1 MRPGRV
7 LLIFTLAVFVGGALL
22 APWLYWLTQWGAS
35 HWVGLEKLAHS
46 PFHRYVNR
54 CLLVLALAGIWPL
67 MRSLGMCS
75 WKNLGGVKPGGQG
88 RRLAGGFAFG
98 FVSLAV
104 VGLVALGCGA
114 WEIHADIG
122 ISRLLKKLLGAALSA
137 VVVAM
142 LEETFFRGA
151 VMGALRRVHSVT
163 VAIILSSAIY
173 ALLHFFQRPE
183 PPGDVQWF
191 TGLTLLPQMM
201 RGFVDWP
208 TLVPSFFNLTLA
220 GIILALAYCEDDF
233 QRALMIGNTAGWDTD
248 CNSGNIGC
256 LMGIKNGLRG
266 IDSSPVDWRGPV
278 ADRMYLPTADGGRC
292 ITDAAQEARRIAQS
306 GFALA
311 EAVALPSAPRFDFE
325 LPGSVQGYHSHA
337 SDAHIENVG
346 GHSATGKRSLAIRFS
361 GQTRVSTLTFIPID
375 SLKMEGYG
383 LIASP
388 TLYPGQ
394 TLKAGVCSDEEA
406 QVGLFV
412 RASGANNE
420 AITVDGP
427 VTVLH
432 PGETQTLSWTVA
444 GVDGG
449 SPIYEVGLYL
459 IGGAGDS
466 ASGVYLDYL
475 TWDGAPTVNLTRPSH
490 NGTLWQRAWVKA
502 CDDAGFNWGGV
513 LRACQDSGVGLL
525 IQGERE
531 WRDYTVEAT
540 VIPHLAKSAGIAACV
555 QGLKR
560 YYALLLCDDQKVR
573 LVKTLVQRPGQES
586 ERKVLAEADFAWELD
601 GEYALS
607 LTTSGKRLIA
617 SVGGKEVFD
626 IEDAFNPL
634 LSGAVALVIEE
645 GRLDANGMTVKATQ
659 P

>member
-75 WKNLGGVKPGGQG
+75 WKNLGWVKPGGQG

-220 GIILALAYCEDDF
+220 GIILALAY
-233 QRALMIGNTAGWDTD
+233 QRTGNLYFSMGLHGGW
-248 CNSGNIGC
+248 IFW
-256 LMGIKNGLRG
+256 MKF
-266 IDSSPVDWRGPV
+266 W
-278 ADRMYLPTADGGRC
+278 
-292 ITDAAQEARRIAQS
+292 
-306 GFALA
+306 
-311 EAVALPSAPRFDFE
+311 
-325 LPGSVQGYHSHA
+325 SV
-337 SDAHIENVG
+337 I
-346 GHSATGKRSLAIRFS
+346 
-361 GQTRVSTLTFIPID
+361 
-375 SLKMEGYG
+375 
-383 LIASP
+383 
-388 TLYPGQ
+388 
-394 TLKAGVCSDEEA
+394 AGV
-406 QVGLFV
+406 
-412 RASGANNE
+412 RSGANTWTWGSPGKPIE
-420 AITVDGP
+420 GWLTLAVL
-427 VTVLH
+427 VTVLFVVVSVLRRS
-432 PGETQTLSWTVA
+432 GIAEVTR
-444 GVDGG
+444 DGQG
-449 SPIYEVGLYL
+449 QV
-459 IGGAGDS
+459 DS
-466 ASGVYLDYL
+466 A
-475 TWDGAPTVNLTRPSH
+475 A
-490 NGTLWQRAWVKA
+490 
-502 CDDAGFNWGGV
+502 
-513 LRACQDSGVGLL
+513 
-525 IQGERE
+525 
-531 WRDYTVEAT
+531 
-540 VIPHLAKSAGIAACV
+540 
-555 QGLKR
+555 
-560 YYALLLCDDQKVR
+560 
-573 LVKTLVQRPGQES
+573 
-586 ERKVLAEADFAWELD
+586 
-601 GEYALS
+601 
-607 LTTSGKRLIA
+607 
-617 SVGGKEVFD
+617 
-626 IEDAFNPL
+626 
-634 LSGAVALVIEE
+634 
-645 GRLDANGMTVKATQ
+645 
-659 P
+659 